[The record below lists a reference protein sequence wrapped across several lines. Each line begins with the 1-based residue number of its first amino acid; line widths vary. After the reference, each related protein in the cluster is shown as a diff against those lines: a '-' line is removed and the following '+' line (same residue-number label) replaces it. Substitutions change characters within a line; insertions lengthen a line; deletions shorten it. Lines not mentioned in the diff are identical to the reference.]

1 MNCIFTIT
9 FLVFKVKFFS
19 FYFGKNFSFGLFS
32 CKIFIRS
39 MRMSVVFL
47 IIGFI
52 VIVKASDI
60 LVDAASSLA
69 MRFGVP
75 KMLIALTIVAFG
87 TCAPEVA
94 ISFQSVAVGN
104 SEMAFA
110 NVIGS
115 CIVNVFLILGIASFL
130 RPIKVKH
137 ITIKKELSILFL
149 VTTCFSVLMLD
160 SMFNPMTS
168 DTFSRS
174 DGFILILVFF
184 IFVLY
189 LVNIIIHRNQQV
201 KEEEIKYPLVLSLLL
216 IVVSIL
222 LIIYSSDLIVNSATD
237 LARALHISDKVITMF
252 AVVIGTSLPEMV
264 MTVTSAKKG
273 EFDMA
278 LGNIIGTNI
287 FNICIVLGLPIV
299 IYGDMAL
306 IGFGF
311 IDIFVLFLSSFLL
324 FWFARSER
332 TINRREAVVML
343 GIFIFYY
350 IYLII

>member
-1 MNCIFTIT
+1 MAV
-9 FLVFKVKFFS
+9 L
-19 FYFGKNFSFGLFS
+19 
-32 CKIFIRS
+32 
-39 MRMSVVFL
+39 FL

-52 VIVKASDI
+52 VIIKASDI
-60 LVDAASSLA
+60 LVDASSSLA
-69 MRFGVP
+69 MRLGVP

-94 ISFQSVAVGN
+94 ISFRSVGLGN
-104 SEMAFA
+104 SEMALA

-115 CIVNVFLILGIASFL
+115 CIVNVFLIIGIASFI

-137 ITIKKELSILFL
+137 MTIKKELPILFL
-149 VTTCFSVLMLD
+149 VTTCFAILMLD
-160 SMFNPMTS
+160 SMFNPLTAN
-168 DTFSRS
+168 TFSRS
-174 DGFILILVFF
+174 DGLILMLVFM

-189 LVNIIIHRNQQV
+189 LVNMLKR
-201 KEEEIKYPLVLSLLL
+201 KEDEKAEKDIKYPTFLSLIL
-216 IVVSIL
+216 IAVAIL
-222 LIIYSSDLIVNSATD
+222 LIIYSSDIIVNSATEIA
-237 LARALHISDKVITMF
+237 LALNVSDKIITMI

-306 IGFGF
+306 TGFGVV
-311 IDIFVLFLSSFLL
+311 DILILFLSSFLL
-324 FWFARSER
+324 FWFAGSEK
-332 TINRREAVVML
+332 TINRKEAIIML
-343 GIFIFYY
+343 AIFAFYY
-350 IYLII
+350 AYLII